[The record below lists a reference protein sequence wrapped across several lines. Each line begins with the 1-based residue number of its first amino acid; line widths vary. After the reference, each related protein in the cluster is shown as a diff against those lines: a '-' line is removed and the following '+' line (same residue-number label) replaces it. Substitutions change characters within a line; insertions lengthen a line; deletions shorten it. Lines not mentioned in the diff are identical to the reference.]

1 MTNAGRGIEI
11 RRVGVISIGPKES
24 VREPL
29 EYLRKK
35 SSELSVEV
43 LEIETSDITEDNL
56 EIDFAIALGG
66 DGTMLQA
73 LRYFLGTSIPVIGIN
88 FGRIGFLTSIS
99 RNEFRDGLDQVF
111 LGNFD
116 VVDLST
122 LEITLN
128 DKRFLAVN
136 DVVATSSIPG
146 RMVKLHASL
155 GGESFSSTDC
165 DGIICCTPS
174 GSTAYN
180 LSNNGPVI
188 MRGLDAMAMTY
199 IAPHSLHSRP
209 IVVPSTL
216 HLEVT
221 NETADVPVSILVDG
235 RLAGCLSNKET
246 LNIHI
251 GKERA
256 RLALLPGVTFFS
268 RYREVFL
275 GGFAS

>member
-111 LGNFD
+111 LG
-116 VVDLST
+116 V
-122 LEITLN
+122 ER
-128 DKRFLAVN
+128 KGHRFPVRSPLRLCS
-136 DVVATSSIPG
+136 DYSSNH
-146 RMVKLHASL
+146 VSL
-155 GGESFSSTDC
+155 
-165 DGIICCTPS
+165 
-174 GSTAYN
+174 
-180 LSNNGPVI
+180 
-188 MRGLDAMAMTY
+188 
-199 IAPHSLHSRP
+199 
-209 IVVPSTL
+209 
-216 HLEVT
+216 
-221 NETADVPVSILVDG
+221 
-235 RLAGCLSNKET
+235 
-246 LNIHI
+246 
-251 GKERA
+251 
-256 RLALLPGVTFFS
+256 
-268 RYREVFL
+268 YR
-275 GGFAS
+275 